1 MKNKF
6 IFSFI
11 LVLLF
16 LLIMRFISNYPKIN
30 QSIKNV
36 LSEPNEITFEECIK
50 DRTKDKKCTK
60 IISDVLNEVKI
71 NEDKN
76 K

>member
-6 IFSFI
+6 ILSFI
-11 LVLLF
+11 LGLF
-16 LLIMRFISNYPKIN
+16 ILLIMKLISNYSIIN
-30 QSIKNV
+30 QSIKNI
-36 LSEPNEITFEECIK
+36 LNEPSEITFEECIK

-71 NEDKN
+71 DEAKN

>member
-11 LVLLF
+11 LGLFF
-16 LLIMRFISNYPKIN
+16 LLIMKLISNYPKIN

-36 LSEPNEITFEECIK
+36 LNEPNEITFEECIK
-50 DRTKDKKCTK
+50 DRTIDKKCTK
-60 IISDVLNEVKI
+60 IISDVLNKVKI
-71 NEDKN
+71 DEAKN